1 MTIHIPILRTTRP
14 GKRWPV
20 HRLNQP
26 MYQGKLEPNRRKLR
40 AGLCAA
46 RIGEPRPK
54 TGTPWF
60 PVELLASP
68 LLVILHYLLKNNST
82 FMGLIWSRL
91 SCPSPTGVIRARA
104 GRVLA
109 GGGGNG

>member
-1 MTIHIPILRTTRP
+1 MTIHPTLILQTTRP

-46 RIGEPRPK
+46 RIGEPRAK

-60 PVELLASP
+60 PVESKASP
-68 LLVILHYLLKNNST
+68 LLVILHYLLKNNT
-82 FMGLIWSRL
+82 PFMGGYGAGQVVPPVSFNYFRL
-91 SCPSPTGVIRARA
+91 R
-104 GRVLA
+104 
-109 GGGGNG
+109 GGN